1 MFSLYEDTNLCAIDI
16 QLARRIRN
24 ERGKFRKRV
33 GGGRGSS
40 GLVRE
45 GEWTRFWMGRELSSE
60 RGEAGPRVDV
70 S

>member
-1 MFSLYEDTNLCAIDI
+1 MRIPIYAQSTFSWQGVLEMKGA
-16 QLARRIRN
+16 
-24 ERGKFRKRV
+24 KFRKRV
-33 GGGRGSS
+33 GVGRGSS

-45 GEWTRFWMGRELSSE
+45 GEWTRFWTGRELSSE